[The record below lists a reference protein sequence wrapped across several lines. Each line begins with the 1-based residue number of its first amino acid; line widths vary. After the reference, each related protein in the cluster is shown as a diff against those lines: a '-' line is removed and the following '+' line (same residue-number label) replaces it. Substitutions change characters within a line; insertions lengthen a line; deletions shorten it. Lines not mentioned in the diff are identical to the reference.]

1 MVSNARVTCVEFSDL
16 TISPVHM
23 AAAGLVHP
31 SRGIS
36 MRFPRFLQVRTD
48 KNTEDASGP
57 SEIAQLFH
65 KQTRKLD
72 VGADKGTTHKPTA
85 CLKEMRDSNVHEGE
99 GDEVGDE
106 DSEDDVG
113 GDREG
118 GALKLDLEF

>member
-1 MVSNARVTCVEFSDL
+1 MRIVACAELSDL

-48 KNTEDASGP
+48 KNAEDASGP

-72 VGADKGTTHKPTA
+72 VGSDKGTTHKPTA
-85 CLKEMRDSNVHEGE
+85 NSEETRGGNVHEEE
-99 GDEVGDE
+99 GDDVGDE

-113 GDREG
+113 GKREG

>member
-1 MVSNARVTCVEFSDL
+1 
-16 TISPVHM
+16 M

-48 KNTEDASGP
+48 KNLEDASGP

-72 VGADKGTTHKPTA
+72 VGGDKSTTHKPTA
-85 CLKEMRDSNVHEGE
+85 CVDGTRDGVVQEGE
-99 GDEVGDE
+99 GDEGGDE
-106 DSEDDVG
+106 DSEDDDVG
-113 GDREG
+113 GTRED
-118 GALKLDLEF
+118 GALKPDLEF